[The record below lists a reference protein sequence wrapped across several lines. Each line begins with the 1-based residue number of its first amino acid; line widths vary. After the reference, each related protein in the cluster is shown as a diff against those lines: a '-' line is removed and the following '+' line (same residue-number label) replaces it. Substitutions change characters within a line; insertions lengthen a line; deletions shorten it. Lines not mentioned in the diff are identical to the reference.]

1 MSDHIE
7 NDAYLTNNPLLAR
20 VLESFARVL
29 PHGVITGLTQVAL
42 LFTEID
48 SADPDLVYTLKVIRL
63 FIKLVGIANI
73 ASLVLKMLLHRLG
86 VSYAPL
92 SIGIVSVLIWYIGF
106 MTIVESGLFA
116 WAPA

>member
-7 NDAYLTNNPLLAR
+7 SDPYLANNPLLTR

-42 LFTEID
+42 LFTEIE
-48 SADPDLVYTLKVIRL
+48 SANPDLVYTLKVIRL
-63 FIKLVGIANI
+63 FIKLTGIANI
-73 ASLVLKMLLHRLG
+73 ASLVLKMLLYRLG

-92 SIGIVSVLIWYIGF
+92 SIGIVSFLIWYIGF

>member
-1 MSDHIE
+1 MSDHL
-7 NDAYLTNNPLLAR
+7 ANNPLLAR

-29 PHGVITGLTQVAL
+29 PHGVVTAMTQIAL
-42 LFTEID
+42 ACTETD
-48 SADPDLVYTLKVIRL
+48 SADLDLVYTFKALRLIIRL
-63 FIKLVGIANI
+63 IGIANL
-73 ASLVLKMLLHRLG
+73 ASLVLKVLLYRLG

-92 SIGIVSVLIWYIGF
+92 SIGIVSFLIWFVGF